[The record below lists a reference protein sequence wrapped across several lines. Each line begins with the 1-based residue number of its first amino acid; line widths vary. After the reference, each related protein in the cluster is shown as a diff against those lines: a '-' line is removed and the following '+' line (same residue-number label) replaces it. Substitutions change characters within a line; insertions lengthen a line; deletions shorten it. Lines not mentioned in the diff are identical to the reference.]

1 MDVEEI
7 APGLWRWGGEGE
19 TASYYAEG
27 PETVVLFDPLVPA
40 DEEERFWRALDRDVR
55 RRAHP
60 VLVCVTAG
68 DHRGGA
74 EVIRARYGAAL
85 VGPPDSPADGEH
97 VAAGILAHRVDPA
110 GVEVAYELE
119 PFGALVVGE
128 AVVGTG
134 GDLRIRRRDFAERMA
149 GRPIDR
155 VLTTGGPP
163 GAAS

>member
-55 RRAHP
+55 RRGHP

-68 DHRGGA
+68 DHRERGGGHP
-74 EVIRARYGAAL
+74 RALRR
-85 VGPPDSPADGEH
+85 GPRRPPRF
-97 VAAGILAHRVDPA
+97 AG
-110 GVEVAYELE
+110 
-119 PFGALVVGE
+119 
-128 AVVGTG
+128 
-134 GDLRIRRRDFAERMA
+134 
-149 GRPIDR
+149 
-155 VLTTGGPP
+155 
-163 GAAS
+163 